1 MKSKKTNIMKSLQKF
16 RKAAKHFR
24 NQSENVFFALL
35 LIIAI
40 PTATIAQTAQGLGIK
55 AGLNYN
61 ANGDYFESI
70 DDNAQNPD
78 RNVGYHIG
86 LFGKIG
92 NKVYFRP
99 EVVYTSTKSDY
110 NDDSFEMQKLD
121 APLMVGL
128 KVLGPISVFGGPSLQ
143 YILDSEFDGIAIN
156 DVKNDFSVGLNF
168 GIGLNFKKLGI
179 DLRYERGFSDNE
191 ATFIN
196 NNISTFENR
205 LDTRPDQLILSLS
218 LLL

>member
-1 MKSKKTNIMKSLQKF
+1 MKSLLKF
-16 RKAAKHFR
+16 RSTAKNFR
-24 NQSENVFFALL
+24 NQSKNVFFALL
-35 LIIAI
+35 ITIAI
-40 PTATIAQTAQGLGIK
+40 PTVTFAQTAQGIGIK

-70 DDNAQNPD
+70 NDNAQNPD

-121 APLMVGL
+121 APLMVGV

-156 DVKNDFSVGLNF
+156 NVEDDFSVGLNF

-179 DLRYERGFSDNE
+179 DLRYERGFSNNE
-191 ATFIN
+191 ATFLGNNGIN
-196 NNISTFENR
+196 TNR
-205 LDTRPDQLILSLS
+205 LDTRPNQLILSLS